1 MGQWSDSEEDNAER
15 DASGKESAHSTEQNQ
30 RSIRSSVGRLR
41 SLLHEYLLPRRLASL
56 SSNSLRHLL
65 KERIKRRF
73 RLGVFVDDEIKIT
86 GDSPRARD
94 GGAQGPQLV
103 KEGTLWAIWNCRND
117 ISLTMHLVLNFCRLF
132 TRRFTRTTYGPI
144 FKSRTSGCIQILDA
158 LV

>member
-73 RLGVFVDDEIKIT
+73 RLGVFLSRALMMRLK
-86 GDSPRARD
+86 SPVI
-94 GGAQGPQLV
+94 AQGP
-103 KEGTLWAIWNCRND
+103 A
-117 ISLTMHLVLNFCRLF
+117 MAA
-132 TRRFTRTTYGPI
+132 RRVRSSSRKAPFGRYGI
-144 FKSRTSGCIQILDA
+144 AEMIYL
-158 LV
+158 